1 MNEQY
6 SSIIIVFKMVNCLL
20 CKKKFKTRKGLSLHL
35 TRTHNIH
42 GSHGRLS
49 LNTIQNFFPLLTKKR
64 WTKAER
70 KLKNK
75 MENAED
81 DEWTLGYL
89 HALNGM
95 IIALKS
101 SYSNPEP
108 YIINIKEFS
117 QKKLLD
123 IKSSFNNLSST
134 LNNQNKF
141 DSAYFQAWVD
151 FTKYTLDLQ
160 N

>member
-1 MNEQY
+1 M
-6 SSIIIVFKMVNCLL
+6 INCLL
-20 CKKKFKTRKGLSLHL
+20 CKKKFKTRKGLSIHL

-42 GSHGRLS
+42 GYRSRFS
-49 LNTIQNFFPLLTKKR
+49 LNTIQKFFPLLTKKR
-64 WTKAER
+64 WAKAER
-70 KLKNK
+70 LLNSKMKNAG
-75 MENAED
+75 N
-81 DEWTLGYL
+81 DEWMQGYL

-108 YIINIKEFS
+108 YILNLKEFS
-117 QKKLLD
+117 QKKLLK
-123 IKSSFNNLSST
+123 IKSTFNNLSNSLDT
-134 LNNQNKF
+134 QNIF

-151 FTKYTLDLQ
+151 FTNYTLDLQ

>member
-1 MNEQY
+1 
-6 SSIIIVFKMVNCLL
+6 MVACLL
-20 CKKKFKTRKGLSLHL
+20 CKKIFKSQRGLSLHL
-35 TRTHNIH
+35 NRTHNIH

-49 LNTIQNFFPLLTKKR
+49 LNTIQKFFPLLTKKR

-108 YIINIKEFS
+108 YIVNLKEFS
-117 QKKLLD
+117 QKKLLE
-123 IKSSFNNLSST
+123 IKSTFNNLSNT
-134 LNNQNKF
+134 LDAQNIF

-151 FTKYTLDLQ
+151 FTKYTLGLQ